1 MNNNLIDKILSM
13 FGRLAPKRRRKE
25 VINKMFISIVIPLV
39 AVLLLSG
46 CAINRATAT
55 LDPTSD
61 MNRIKS
67 MHVIKNNSDN
77 REIDL
82 LIANKLKTMGY
93 SVTTGLSTTSDV
105 NAVVTYKDK
114 WMWDITMYMIE
125 LTIIIRDSKTDF
137 PLASGNSF
145 HTSLT
150 RKSPEEMVDEVLT
163 NIFKQG
169 GKL

>member
-25 VINKMFISIVIPLV
+25 VINKIFISIVIPLV

-93 SVTTGLSTTSDV
+93 SITTGLSTTSDV
-105 NAVVTYKDK
+105 DAVVTYKDK

-125 LTIIIRDSKTDF
+125 LTIIIRDPKTDF